1 MKKFVLS
8 ALLGALLLIPV
19 AQADVTAYVVHG
31 IKGDDFGLDPALPV
45 DVFVS
50 GLGCALPGFK
60 FGDRVGPLNVAAGDY
75 DISIFLADEA
85 NPCGGAEVI
94 DLDGVTLPDGANATI
109 IAHRTFDGSAGA
121 GDLLTLGVTASIFG
135 NDPAPTGR
143 GQARVVAQHTALAPS
158 IDVVV
163 SRDYTDPNAPSVF
176 VPNFTNP
183 TAGGDAM
190 MSQINAQ
197 FRPGEWDIT
206 LEIGGA
212 AIAPSTRVRLK
223 PFTTTYIYA
232 VGDFAGGTFQYLVY
246 TDEARGTEPRRDRE
260 RRGGRKVR
268 Y

>member
-8 ALLGALLLIPV
+8 ALLGALLLVPV

-143 GQARVVAQHTALAPS
+143 GWQSSAASSTSTPSSSTTIRKAAR
-158 IDVVV
+158 
-163 SRDYTDPNAPSVF
+163 SRW
-176 VPNFTNP
+176 
-183 TAGGDAM
+183 
-190 MSQINAQ
+190 QRC
-197 FRPGEWDIT
+197 RPGT
-206 LEIGGA
+206 SPCANRSPTYFHG
-212 AIAPSTRVRLK
+212 PSS
-223 PFTTTYIYA
+223 
-232 VGDFAGGTFQYLVY
+232 VGDFAT
-246 TDEARGTEPRRDRE
+246 P
-260 RRGGRKVR
+260 GRSPPNIA
-268 Y
+268 